1 MMKYIPVTL
10 AILIWGWSEVLIK
23 YLQEAR
29 FDPYSQNFYRYGASA
44 LVIIVWALISD
55 RKGMAAGLAKWWLFL
70 LPALFGMLYQTLWVI
85 GFYHLAPTFTSLIGR
100 SNIIVTIMTAIVFFP
115 DERKLAS
122 DWRFLS
128 ATALALVSVSG
139 VIAFHERGTEGAMVE
154 GSYGWGVAL
163 VLIGSAMW
171 VFYAFAAKKVV
182 REVGAV
188 VTFAGSSA
196 MMSVVMFVLA
206 VIMQAYG
213 SAHLDHIADVEP
225 FGIAVLFGSGILC
238 VGIAQSV
245 YYKSIDL
252 IGVSLSQILT
262 LVIPLIVGIIS
273 FLMYGERLTTL
284 QWVSGVI
291 LLASLAYI
299 IDLNRKIS
307 ASE

>member
-1 MMKYIPVTL
+1 MRYIPVTL

-44 LVIIVWALISD
+44 LVVLVWALASNREGIKS
-55 RKGMAAGLAKWWLFL
+55 GLAKWWVFL

-85 GFYHLAPTFTSLIGR
+85 GFYHLAPTFASLIGR

-115 DERKLAS
+115 DERRLAT
-122 DWRFLS
+122 DWRFLL
-128 ATALALVSVSG
+128 ATAMALASVSG
-139 VIAFHERGTEGAMVE
+139 VIAFHEKGTEGALVE
-154 GSYGWGVAL
+154 GSFGWGVAL
-163 VLIGSAMW
+163 VIIGSAMW

-182 REVGAV
+182 REMGAA
-188 VTFAGSSA
+188 VTFAGSSV
-196 MMSVVMFVLA
+196 MMSVVMFILA

-213 SAHLDHIADVEP
+213 SANLSHIADVGP
-225 FGIAVLFGSGILC
+225 LGIIVLFGSGILC
-238 VGIAQSV
+238 VGIAQSI
-245 YYKSIDL
+245 YYRSIDL

-273 FLMYGERLTTL
+273 FLMYGERLTVL
-284 QWVSGVI
+284 QWASGIV
-291 LLASLAYI
+291 LLVSLAYI
-299 IDLNRKIS
+299 IDLNRKIG